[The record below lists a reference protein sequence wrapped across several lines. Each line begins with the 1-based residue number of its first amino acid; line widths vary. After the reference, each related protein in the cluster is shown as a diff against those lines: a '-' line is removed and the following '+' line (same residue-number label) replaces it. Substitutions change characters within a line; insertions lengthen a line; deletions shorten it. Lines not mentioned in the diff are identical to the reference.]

1 MPQLRDLCATA
12 KIPSDARRIPQATT
26 KTQCNQINKRLKKKV
41 SENQKGVMPGQVER
55 SRVELIGLYQEGPCA
70 DR

>member
-26 KTQCNQINKRLKKKV
+26 KTQCNQINKRLKKKGFR
-41 SENQKGVMPGQVER
+41 EPER
-55 SRVELIGLYQEGPCA
+55 SDARPGREEQNRVNWIVPRRTLC
-70 DR
+70 